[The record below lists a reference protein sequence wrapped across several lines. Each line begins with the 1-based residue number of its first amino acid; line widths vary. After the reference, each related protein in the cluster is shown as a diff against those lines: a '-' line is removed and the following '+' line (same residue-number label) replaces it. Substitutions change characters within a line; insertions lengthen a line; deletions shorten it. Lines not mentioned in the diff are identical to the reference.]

1 MLLDFRQA
9 RCAQAPSDRPDG
21 PVVCLFLILPIVFIA
36 ALSFGSSQWLIFP
49 PPSWTF
55 RWYGD
60 LFADPRWLY
69 SALTSLKIAAIVT
82 VLSVVIG
89 FLAALGLNRGT
100 FAGRETLRAL
110 FLTPM
115 ILPVVVLAV
124 ALYALF
130 LKLGIGRHHDRFR
143 HRPSADRATLFDHL
157 DRQRAG
163 GLRPLDRGCRHP
175 VRRKPLG
182 GAAPVTVPSNFS
194 HGIFGAAVFSFLA
207 SWDEVVLA
215 IFMASPTLQTLPVKI
230 WSTLSQ
236 DLTPVIAAAS
246 TLLIAFTIVLM
257 VHRRRFWSARD
268 GKHDLTPF
276 SASATS
282 ARITARSL
290 R

>member
-1 MLLDFRQA
+1 MLLDFDKLGGLK
-9 RCAQAPSDRPDG
+9 PFLIG
-21 PVVCLFLILPIVFIA
+21 LTVLVCLFLILPIVFIA

-55 RWYGD
+55 KWYQM

-82 VLSVVIG
+82 VLSVILG

-100 FAGRETLRAL
+100 FVGREALRAL

-130 LKLGIGRHHDRFR
+130 LQLGLAGTTVGFIIAHLLIALPFSIISIGN
-143 HRPSADRATLFDHL
+143 ALEGFDKSIEDAAIL
-157 DRQRAG
+157 
-163 GLRPLDRGCRHP
+163 C
-175 VRRKPLG
+175 
-182 GAAPVTVPSNFS
+182 GASPWEARIRVTVPAVS
-194 HGIFGAAVFSFLA
+194 HGIFAAAIFSFLA

-230 WSTLSQ
+230 WATLRQ

-246 TLLIAFTIVLM
+246 TILIAFTILLM
-257 VHRRRFWSARD
+257 VVAALFRKGRKA
-268 GKHDLTPF
+268 
-276 SASATS
+276 
-282 ARITARSL
+282 
-290 R
+290 

>member
-1 MLLDFRQA
+1 MLLDFDKLGGLK
-9 RCAQAPSDRPDG
+9 PFLIG
-21 PVVCLFLILPIVFIA
+21 LTVLVCLFLILPIVFIA

-55 RWYGD
+55 KWYQM
-60 LFADPRWLY
+60 LFADPRWFW

-82 VLSVVIG
+82 VLSVILG

-100 FAGRETLRAL
+100 FAGREALRAL

-130 LKLGIGRHHDRFR
+130 LQLGLAGTTVGFIIAHLLIALPFSIISIGN
-143 HRPSADRATLFDHL
+143 ALEGFDKSIEDAAIL
-157 DRQRAG
+157 
-163 GLRPLDRGCRHP
+163 C
-175 VRRKPLG
+175 
-182 GAAPVTVPSNFS
+182 GASPWEARIRVTVPAVS
-194 HGIFGAAVFSFLA
+194 HGIFAAAIFSFLA

-230 WSTLSQ
+230 WATLRQ

-246 TLLIAFTIVLM
+246 TILIAFTILLM
-257 VHRRRFWSARD
+257 VVAALFRKGRKA
-268 GKHDLTPF
+268 
-276 SASATS
+276 
-282 ARITARSL
+282 
-290 R
+290 

>member
-1 MLLDFRQA
+1 MLLDFDKLGALR
-9 RCAQAPSDRPDG
+9 G
-21 PVVCLFLILPIVFIA
+21 VLIGLTVFVCLFLILPIVFIA

-49 PPSWTF
+49 PPSWTLK
-55 RWYGD
+55 WYQD

-89 FLAALGLNRGT
+89 FLTALGLNRGR
-100 FAGRETLRAL
+100 FVGREALRAL

-130 LKLGIGRHHDRFR
+130 LQLGLAGTTIAFVIAHTLIALPFSIISIGN
-143 HRPSADRATLFDHL
+143 ALEGFDKSIEDAAIL
-157 DRQRAG
+157 CGASPWEAR
-163 GLRPLDRGCRHP
+163 LR
-175 VRRKPLG
+175 
-182 GAAPVTVPSNFS
+182 VTVPAVS
-194 HGIFGAAVFSFLA
+194 HGIFAAAVFSFLA

-230 WSTLSQ
+230 WATLRQ

-246 TLLIAFTIVLM
+246 TLLIAFTILLM
-257 VHRRRFWSARD
+257 VVAA
-268 GKHDLTPF
+268 L
-276 SASATS
+276 
-282 ARITARSL
+282 L
-290 R
+290 RKGRKA

>member
-1 MLLDFRQA
+1 MLLDFDKLGA
-9 RCAQAPSDRPDG
+9 LKPLLVG
-21 PVVCLFLILPIVFIA
+21 LTILVCLFLILPIVFIA

-55 RWYGD
+55 RWYQD
-60 LFADPRWLY
+60 LFADPRWFY
-69 SALTSLKIAAIVT
+69 SALTSLKIASIVT

-89 FLAALGLNRGT
+89 FLAALGLNRGG
-100 FAGRETLRAL
+100 FPGRDMLRAL

-130 LKLGIGRHHDRFR
+130 LKLGLAGTTIGFVVAHLLVALPF
-143 HRPSADRATLFDHL
+143 SIISIGNALEGFDKSIEDAAIL
-157 DRQRAG
+157 CGASPWEAR
-163 GLRPLDRGCRHP
+163 LR
-175 VRRKPLG
+175 
-182 GAAPVTVPSNFS
+182 VTVPAIS

-230 WSTLSQ
+230 WSTLRQ

-246 TLLIAFTIVLM
+246 TLLIAFTILLM
-257 VHRRRFWSARD
+257 VAAALFRK
-268 GKHDLTPF
+268 GKK
-276 SASATS
+276 S
-282 ARITARSL
+282 
-290 R
+290 

>member
-1 MLLDFRQA
+1 MLLDFDKLG
-9 RCAQAPSDRPDG
+9 SLRPFLIG
-21 PVVCLFLILPIVFIA
+21 LTVLVCLFLILPIVFIA

-55 RWYGD
+55 KWYQD
-60 LFADPRWLY
+60 LFADPRWLW

-100 FAGRETLRAL
+100 FMGRDVLRAL

-130 LKLGIGRHHDRFR
+130 LRLGLAGTTIAFVIAHLLIALPFSIISIGN
-143 HRPSADRATLFDHL
+143 ALEGFDKSIEDAAIL
-157 DRQRAG
+157 CGASPWEAR
-163 GLRPLDRGCRHP
+163 LR
-175 VRRKPLG
+175 VT
-182 GAAPVTVPSNFS
+182 APAIS

-230 WSTLSQ
+230 WATLRQ

-246 TLLIAFTIVLM
+246 TLLIAFTMLLM
-257 VHRRRFWSARD
+257 VLAALFRK
-268 GKHDLTPF
+268 GK
-276 SASATS
+276 TS
-282 ARITARSL
+282 
-290 R
+290 

>member
-1 MLLDFRQA
+1 MLLDFEKLGGLRA
-9 RCAQAPSDRPDG
+9 FLIG
-21 PVVCLFLILPIVFIA
+21 LTVLVCLFLVLPIIFIA

-55 RWYGD
+55 KWYQE

-100 FAGRETLRAL
+100 FVGREALRAL

-130 LKLGIGRHHDRFR
+130 LKLGLAGTTLGFIIAHLLIALPFSIISIGN
-143 HRPSADRATLFDHL
+143 ALEGFDKSVEDAAVL
-157 DRQRAG
+157 CGASPWEAR
-163 GLRPLDRGCRHP
+163 
-175 VRRKPLG
+175 VR
-182 GAAPVTVPSNFS
+182 VTVPAVS
-194 HGIFGAAVFSFLA
+194 HGIFAAAVFSFLA

-230 WSTLSQ
+230 WATLRQ

-257 VHRRRFWSARD
+257 V
-268 GKHDLTPF
+268 L
-276 SASATS
+276 ASL
-282 ARITARSL
+282 L
-290 R
+290 RKGQKS